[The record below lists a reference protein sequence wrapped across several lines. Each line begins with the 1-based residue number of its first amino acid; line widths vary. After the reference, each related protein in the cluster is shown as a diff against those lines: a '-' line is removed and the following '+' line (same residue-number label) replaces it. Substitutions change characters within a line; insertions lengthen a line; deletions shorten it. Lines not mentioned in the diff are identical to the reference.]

1 MDDRQ
6 LISGCLK
13 GEPTMQR
20 QLFDK
25 YGGKL
30 FTVCRR
36 YTRDDLE
43 AEDILQEGFVLVFK
57 KLDTFGFKGS
67 LYNWMRTIMVNV
79 ALRKLQKK
87 GRKETIY
94 NLDEVYEPS
103 FEEQH
108 IASLAAEEIMEHIQQ
123 LPDGYR
129 NVFNLYVIEGYKH
142 HEIAE
147 KLEIGEST
155 SRSQLTKARRML
167 QKSLEGL
174 KYMLI

>member
-6 LISGCLK
+6 IVAGCLK
-13 GEPTMQR
+13 GEAAMQKL
-20 QLFDK
+20 LFDT
-25 YGGKL
+25 YSGKL

-43 AEDILQEGFVLVFK
+43 AEDVLQEGFVLVFK
-57 KLDTFGFKGS
+57 KLDTFGFKGA
-67 LYNWMRTIMVNV
+67 LYNWMRMIMVNV

-87 GRKETIY
+87 SRKDTVY
-94 NLDEVYEPS
+94 NLQEVSEPA
-103 FEEQH
+103 FEEDH
-108 IASLAAEEIMEHIQQ
+108 IASMSAEEILSHVQK
-123 LPDGYR
+123 LPEGYR
-129 NVFNLYVIEGYKH
+129 NVFNLYVVEGFKH

-147 KLEIGEST
+147 KLNIGEST

-167 QKSLEGL
+167 QKSLAGL